1 MAQFKFARNKL
12 DCPIAENPGNLM
24 SMLSNYLFD
33 AYGCTK
39 TAGVLVLSDSQH
51 TFWRHGLDDSPTTPL
66 LDRLFYF
73 CQGISNIINIF
84 SSISKLVKLL
94 GVGKLT
100 WRIQRQKKW
109 LSIYHQI

>member
-12 DCPIAENPGNLM
+12 DCP
-24 SMLSNYLFD
+24 MLSNFLFD

-51 TFWRHGLDDSPTTPL
+51 TFWWHGLDDSPTTPL

-73 CQGISNIINIF
+73 CQGISNRVNIF

-100 WRIQRQKKW
+100 WRIQRQKR